1 MRSLRYLN
9 TILTILAVLLGL
21 EIWTTW
27 MRPGD
32 SGLASPAVAGAD
44 TRSTDRSTGGIP
56 DAGAQRKEMIDLL
69 KQLNVQQA
77 DVVKVLKSGEVRVK
91 LEDAPNE
98 NK

>member
-9 TILTILAVLLGL
+9 TILTALAVLLVL
-21 EIWTTW
+21 QLWTTW
-27 MRPGD
+27 MAPG
-32 SGLASPAVAGAD
+32 SGFAAPARAGAD
-44 TRSTDRSTGGIP
+44 TRVVNQPGGGIP

-69 KQLNVQQA
+69 KQLNAQQG

-91 LEDAPNE
+91 LEGAPNE